1 MLPERGAKRICG
13 SCGLKFYD
21 LAKSPIICPK
31 CGTEHDPLAALKLK
45 RQTQSPSDAAKSRA
59 KPKLKKVVDVDDD
72 DDLIDDD
79 DDDDDDDDESLIE
92 DTSDI
97 GGDDDDDLSE
107 VRENIGGDDDT
118 DRT

>member
-1 MLPERGAKRICG
+1 MLPERGAKRLCG

-21 LAKSPIICPK
+21 LAKTPIICPK
-31 CGTEHDPLAALKLK
+31 CGTEHDPLASLKLK
-45 RQTQSPSDAAKSRA
+45 RQTQSPNDAAKSRA
-59 KPKLKKVVDVDDD
+59 KAKMKKVVKVDDDD
-72 DDLIDDD
+72 DDLIDD

-107 VRENIGGDDDT
+107 VRENIGSDDDT
-118 DRT
+118 DRS